1 MYIEL
6 LTNPTVIGVIIG
18 AIVGAIASAIF
29 ALVTSWYKF
38 NKRKKGAKALIKS
51 ELNYIINSLEE
62 FRDKHLKDEII
73 IDDDKQMNH
82 EVFNFYN
89 MMPNFPIWNNKNWIN
104 LITFIPSI
112 FDEVEINKINQF
124 YAKCEE
130 LTDNANALSEKEPFN
145 ELCIEGQ
152 PPLKIPMPLNDINS
166 YRNMFRNDLNELIE
180 IGKEA
185 RKIFE

>member
-1 MYIEL
+1 MYIDL
-6 LTNPTVIGVIIG
+6 FTNPTVIGAVLG
-18 AIVGAIASAIF
+18 AIVGAIASATF
-29 ALVTSWYKF
+29 ALVTSEYKF

-62 FRDKHLKDEII
+62 FRDKYLKDEII
-73 IDDDKQMNH
+73 IEDDKQMNH

-112 FDEVEINKINQF
+112 FDEDEINKINKF

-130 LTDNANALSEKEPFN
+130 VTDNAKALSDKEPFN

-152 PPLKIPMPLNDINS
+152 LPRKIPMPLNDINS
-166 YRNMFRNDLNELIE
+166 HRNMFRKDLNELIE
-180 IGKEA
+180 IGEEA